1 MKLFIYKTFIFI
13 GIGISLI
20 SITFI
25 LTNSLIHINAKFSFK
40 TPVNNVIFGHSHSQC
55 AFNDSLINNFK
66 NLSQSRQSYFY
77 SYQKIKKVI
86 SQNNDIKNV
95 FVEFSNNQID
105 ADLDKWIWDDLSISS
120 RSIYFPFLGK
130 DDIKLLINKNSKS
143 FITGASKSF
152 RNNLMNI
159 LLFNY
164 DYANK
169 IGGYKWLKRDKTDSL
184 IANIKKNTIH
194 FNRKSNNLSI
204 KNIEYLEKIVTLCRE
219 SKVNIYFVRSPQHK
233 YYNYRFNEKEF
244 IKIKNDKF
252 KDVTFLDFNN
262 FPLNNEEFGDF
273 GHLNYKGAKNFSLWF
288 NELLEKGLLSMEN
301 KSEFIISEM
310 EQLRTH
316 NKLYKSLG
324 NK

>member
-1 MKLFIYKTFIFI
+1 MKPFIYKTFIFI
-13 GIGISLI
+13 GISISLI

-25 LTNSLIHINAKFSFK
+25 FTNSLIDRNAKFSFR
-40 TPVNNVIFGHSHSQC
+40 TPVNNVIFGHSHSEC

-77 SYQKIKKVI
+77 SFQKIKKVI

-95 FVEFSNNQID
+95 FVEFSNNQIG
-105 ADLDKWIWDDLSISS
+105 AGMDKWIWDDLSISS
-120 RSIYFPFLGK
+120 RSIYFPFLEK
-130 DDIKLLINKNSKS
+130 EDINLLINKNSKS

-152 RNNLMNI
+152 RNNLMNL

-164 DYANK
+164 DYTNK
-169 IGGYKWLKRDKTDSL
+169 IGGYQWLKRDKTDSL
-184 IANIKKNTIH
+184 IINFKKDTIH
-194 FNRKSNNLSI
+194 FSRKKNDLSI
-204 KNIEYLEKIVTLCRE
+204 KNIEYLEKIINFCQGND
-219 SKVNIYFVRSPQHK
+219 VNIYLVRSPQHK
-233 YYNYRFNEKEF
+233 YYDRNNEKEF
-244 IKIKNDKF
+244 IKIWNKKF
-252 KDVTFLDFNN
+252 KDIDFLDFNN

-273 GHLNYKGAKNFSLWF
+273 GHLNYKGAKIFSLWF

-310 EQLRTH
+310 EQVRTH
-316 NKLYKSLG
+316 NKVYKSLG